1 MLLDGHH
8 QKVACHSICHW
19 LVMSYI
25 FVCHGQVMTGMVVS
39 VRPQQRRKLHGMN
52 VSRRAKD
59 HRRTMQILLKDLR
72 IAEIDMGTK
81 VINNGVTIVDQD
93 HPFDEHH

>member
-1 MLLDGHH
+1 
-8 QKVACHSICHW
+8 
-19 LVMSYI
+19 
-25 FVCHGQVMTGMVVS
+25 MTGMVVS